1 MKKFVLSSFAILT
14 IATLFAYNV
23 LTTWKIG
30 ADYSISFDSEDASG
44 VFTSFSGTIV
54 FDQKDLKNSKFD
66 VTIPVKSIDT
76 DSGLKNSHAKGE
88 KWFDEEQYPN
98 ITYKSTKVDKTATGF
113 VVRGNLTIK
122 GKTMPV
128 TIPFKFTNEGNKG
141 KFEGNFQVNRMDYK
155 IGKEGSVEDIIKIKV
170 SVPVSK

>member
-1 MKKFVLSSFAILT
+1 MLNSVVLFTIFSFLAF
-14 IATLFAYNV
+14 TLMS
-23 LTTWKIG
+23 TWKIG
-30 ADYSISFDSEDASG
+30 KDYNISFDSEDASG
-44 VFTSFSGTIV
+44 VFTSFSGTII

-66 VTIPVKSIDT
+66 VSIPVKSIDT

-88 KWFDEEQYPN
+88 KWFDEEKYPE

-122 GKTMPV
+122 GSTKPV
-128 TIPFKFTNEGNKG
+128 TIPFKFNNQGNKG
-141 KFEGNFQVNRMDYK
+141 LFEGNFQVNRMDFN

-170 SVPVSK
+170 SVPVTK

>member
-1 MKKFVLSSFAILT
+1 MKKIIVTSVAFLFLT
-14 IATLFAYNV
+14 SVFAYTV
-23 LTTWKIG
+23 YTTWKISP
-30 ADYSISFDSEDASG
+30 DYNISFDSEDASG
-44 VFTSFSGTIV
+44 VFKSFSGTIV

-88 KWFDEEQYPN
+88 KWFDEEKYPN
-98 ITYKSTKVDKTATGF
+98 ITYKSTKVDKTASGF

-122 GKTMPV
+122 GATTPV
-128 TIPFKFTNEGNKG
+128 TIPFKFNQTGSKG
-141 KFEGNFQVNRMDYK
+141 VFEGNFQVNRMDYK
-155 IGKEGSVEDIIKIKV
+155 IGKEGSVEDIIKIKI